1 MIMGRNWPWKGA
13 ACESHSLLFL
23 MRLYWPFLGVR
34 ALIYLQFSNSW
45 FSRLF
50 FSFFFFKLDQH
61 NADFKNC
68 VLYFHYF

>member
-45 FSRLF
+45 FSRL
-50 FSFFFFKLDQH
+50 DQH
-61 NADFKNC
+61 NADSLKTGYFIFIIFK
-68 VLYFHYF
+68 